1 MTQVLKST
9 LKLTALVG
17 LSLAITGCARTS
29 KALGL
34 TKSAPNEFNILT
46 KAPLIIPPE
55 YNLLPPQAGE
65 SSAENNYSQD
75 AARKALIGDVDEAE
89 PSRGEIIL
97 MTKAGVPQANQEV
110 RLEIDGVNG
119 VERKTAGFTDQ
130 ILFWRDGSAKALDG
144 TPLDA
149 KNEAQRLRSIE
160 SATGGGE
167 VKITKQPPFS
177 KLPGL

>member
-1 MTQVLKST
+1 M
-9 LKLTALVG
+9 
-17 LSLAITGCARTS
+17 
-29 KALGL
+29 
-34 TKSAPNEFNILT
+34 N
-46 KAPLIIPPE
+46 LIF
-55 YNLLPPQAGE
+55 
-65 SSAENNYSQD
+65 
-75 AARKALIGDVDEAE
+75 EAE